1 MDPVMDGPSVFL
13 GYLLYISVPF
23 NNTRINYHMPKY
35 LFFPCTIMEWNSL
48 PKDIATLQKLDSFKK
63 ALVS

>member
-23 NNTRINYHMPKY
+23 NNTRINYHKY
-35 LFFPCTIMEWNSL
+35 LFFPCTIMEWNSF
-48 PKDIATLQKLDSFKK
+48 ATLQKLDSFKK